1 MKSKDI
7 KITFLLLI
15 KKLSMQSLQTLST
28 KLNKE
33 LSIKEKL
40 VKISEFTL
48 VDYSNVLPFAK

>member
-1 MKSKDI
+1 
-7 KITFLLLI
+7 
-15 KKLSMQSLQTLST
+15 MQSLQTLST